1 MDSYIEALRQA
12 AIIFPVLAIAFT
24 IPYIAYNYHKYGSIW
39 SLRILIV
46 YSFILYILCVYCL
59 VILPL
64 PAGEAAS
71 QLQGHDAQLVPFAFI
86 GDIIEN
92 ADIVLSQPR
101 TWLNILGESAFWTTV
116 FNFVM
121 TLPFGAYLRYYF
133 CCGWKKTLLL
143 SFLLSLFFELTQL
156 TGLYFI
162 YPGSYRLFDV
172 DDLMVNTLGS
182 MVGFALAGIA
192 SHFLPSREELDR
204 ESFIRGRKV
213 SLLRRIVAFLYDGVI
228 YAILAAVAFM
238 LGANWFGGLPSWGYA
253 LLAVAYFTLCP
264 ALLRGQTIGHRLT
277 KLRVVR
283 MSGGRASWYQ
293 YALRYT
299 LLIALLAGLPVALNV
314 LVSTMADIG
323 LIGGV
328 AAVIAYGLVNGGYL
342 FLLLFEAVRMA
353 MRRELFYERWS
364 RTKLASTVEEGK

>member
-1 MDSYIEALRQA
+1 MNSYIEALRQA

-71 QLQGHDAQLVPFAFI
+71 QLHGHEAQLVPFAFI
-86 GDIIEN
+86 GDIVEN

-101 TWLNILGESAFWTTV
+101 TWLNVLGESAFWTTV

-133 CCGWKKTLLL
+133 RCGWKKTLLL

-238 LGANWFGGLPSWGYA
+238 LGANLFGGLQSWGYA

-264 ALLRGQTIGHRLT
+264 ALLGGQTIGHRLT
-277 KLRVVR
+277 KLRGSENERRHGELVSVR
-283 MSGGRASWYQ
+283 AALHSAYRTARGAACCVQRFGFHYGRRRPHGRRCCRHSLRAGQRRVSVFA
-293 YALRYT
+293 ALRGGAYGHAPRT
-299 LLIALLAGLPVALNV
+299 LLRALVA
-314 LVSTMADIG
+314 
-323 LIGGV
+323 
-328 AAVIAYGLVNGGYL
+328 Y
-342 FLLLFEAVRMA
+342 
-353 MRRELFYERWS
+353 
-364 RTKLASTVEEGK
+364 